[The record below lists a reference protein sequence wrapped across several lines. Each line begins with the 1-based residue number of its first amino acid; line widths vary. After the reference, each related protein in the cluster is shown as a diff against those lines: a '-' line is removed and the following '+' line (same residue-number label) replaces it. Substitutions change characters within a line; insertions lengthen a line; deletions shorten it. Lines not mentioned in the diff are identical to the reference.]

1 MADPVLARDIMTTE
15 VITVSPDDDVE
26 KVARLLLEHQ
36 ISGLPVIDGGG
47 KLVGVISEGD
57 LVGREKEFKGP
68 SYTVFLG
75 AVIYLERPQRFLDEL
90 KRTIA
95 LKVSELMSSKK
106 IYMVGPES
114 TVEEVATIIVE
125 KGINRVPVVDGEHK
139 LLGIITRQDILK
151 STYSR

>member
-57 LVGREKEFKGP
+57 LVGREKKFRGP

-75 AVIYLERPQRFLDEL
+75 AVIYLESPQRFLDEL

-95 LKVSELMSSKK
+95 LKVGELMSSKK

-151 STYSR
+151 STYRS